1 MFGVVSVQTF
11 QVTDY
16 REYLDVEVLKLT
28 WKFDSEVIELP
39 TYTPLKTQDCT
50 YDHMVQNFYPLG
62 VDSVH
67 KQ

>member
-28 WKFDSEVIELP
+28 WKFDSEVFELP
-39 TYTPLKTQDCT
+39 SYTPLKTQDCT
-50 YDHMVQNFYPLG
+50 YDHMV
-62 VDSVH
+62 
-67 KQ
+67 